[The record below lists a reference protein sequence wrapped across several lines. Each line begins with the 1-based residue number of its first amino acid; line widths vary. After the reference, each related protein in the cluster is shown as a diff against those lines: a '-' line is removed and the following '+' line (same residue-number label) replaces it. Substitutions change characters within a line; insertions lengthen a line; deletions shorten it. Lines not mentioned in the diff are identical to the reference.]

1 MAEAKKRIGEIGERG
16 LVRLIQ
22 ALGYPGEAPLPPGD
36 DAGGVWVGGEAWL
49 LKVDGFLYREVALKG
64 MGPFEVGWR
73 GVAAVA
79 SDLLAKMAEP
89 LGFAVGAFLPE
100 GLEVQAAL
108 ELARGAAEAARA
120 HGAPLLGGD
129 TNRGEEVGLIV
140 AGFGRTPAPLPRAG
154 QPGDLLYLAGDRWGL
169 TGAAIEGHY
178 GGRDLAPFPAIREAA
193 FYPKAR
199 RALLVLRGL
208 LRGALDSSDGLAE
221 TLWQLAE
228 ALGLR
233 VDLEALP
240 LHPELLA
247 WTGGD
252 RAQAEGLVLYGG
264 EEYEAVL
271 AVPPER
277 EGEVLARAGAAGLPL
292 FRAGRLREGEGVF
305 LRGEKVARQGYAHF

>member
-1 MAEAKKRIGEIGERG
+1 MARLGAIGERG
-16 LVRLIQ
+16 LVRLVQ
-22 ALGYPGEAPLPPGD
+22 ALGYPGDAPLPPGD

-49 LKVDGFLYREVALKG
+49 LKVDGFLYREVALRG

-100 GLEVQAAL
+100 DLEVQAAL
-108 ELARGAAEAARA
+108 ELAQGAAEAARA

-140 AGFGRTPAPLPRAG
+140 AGFGRTPAPLPRLG
-154 QPGDLLYLAGDRWGL
+154 RPGDLLYLAGDRWGL

-178 GGRDLAPFPAIREAA
+178 GGRDFSGFAAIREAA
-193 FYPKAR
+193 FYPRAR
-199 RALLVLRGL
+199 RELLALKGL

-221 TLWQLAE
+221 SLWQLSE
-228 ALGLR
+228 ATGLR
-233 VDLEALP
+233 VELVGLP
-240 LHPELLA
+240 LHPEVLR

-252 RAQAEGLVLYGG
+252 RAWAERLVLYGG

-271 AVPPER
+271 VVPPER
-277 EGEVLARAGAAGLPL
+277 EGEVLARAQAVGLPL
-292 FRAGRLREGEGVF
+292 FRLGRLVLGEGVF
-305 LRGEKVARQGYAHF
+305 LRGEAVARRGYTHF